1 LSLIFIEKYIKKEID
16 RMKAARIVEYRRPLV
31 IANIPDPTPGPQD
44 AVVRVEASGICRSDW
59 HAWMGDWSWIGL
71 SPELPITPGHEF
83 GGEVVALGKDVQGF
97 KPGDKVTVPFHYACG
112 HCEYCHSGVPN
123 RCEKIGIYGFSW
135 DGSFA
140 EYVVVRNASFNLIP
154 LPENVD
160 ALTAAAIGC
169 RFMTGYHGVMRGN
182 VKPGEWVAIHGAG
195 GVGLSA
201 IQTAYA
207 VGAQVIAVDV
217 DDEKLEK
224 ARQEGATAVVNAR
237 KEIVPEAIKEITK
250 GGAHVGIDALGIKET
265 VLNSVS
271 SLRKG
276 GRHVQIGLTTSE
288 EGGNVALPMDAIT
301 CAEIEIVG
309 SLGIPHPDYRG
320 LLSLVSE
327 GRLNPKS
334 LVEREV
340 NLEDVNEVFD
350 NMTTFRTKG
359 FNVIT
364 RF

>member
-1 LSLIFIEKYIKKEID
+1 
-16 RMKAARIVEYRRPLV
+16 MKAARVVEFRKPL
-31 IANIPDPTPGPQD
+31 IIEQLPDPSPSPQD

-59 HAWMGDWSWIGL
+59 HGWMGDLSWLGL
-71 SPELPITPGHEF
+71 SPQLPITPGHEF
-83 GGEVVALGKDVQGF
+83 GGEIVALGKDVQGF
-97 KPGDKVTVPFHYACG
+97 KLGDKVTVPFHYACG
-112 HCEYCHSGVPN
+112 HCEYCRNGVPN
-123 RCEKIGIYGFSW
+123 RCDNTGVYGFSW

-140 EYVVVRNASFNLIP
+140 EYVVVRNAEFNMIG
-154 LPENVD
+154 LPDNVD

-169 RFMTGYHGVMRGN
+169 RYMTGYHGVMRGL
-182 VKPGEWVAIHGAG
+182 VQPGQWVAVQGAG

-207 VGAQVIAVDV
+207 VGAHVIAVDV
-217 DDEKLEK
+217 DDEKLQK
-224 ARQEGATAVVNAR
+224 AKQEGATAVVHAR
-237 KEIVPEAIKEITK
+237 RENVPEAIREITK
-250 GGAHVGIDALGIKET
+250 GGAHVGIDALGIQET
-265 VLNSVS
+265 VLNSVL

-288 EGGNVALPMDAIT
+288 ETGHVSLPMDFIT
-301 CAEIEIVG
+301 TSEIEIVG

-320 LLSLVSE
+320 LLSLVAE
-327 GRLNPKS
+327 GRLNPKA

-340 NLEDVNEVFD
+340 GLEDVNEVLD
-350 NMTTFRTKG
+350 NMTNFRTKG